1 MCATVADEHSGLE
14 EAHARAR
21 TGEAAGVGALE
32 TEAPRPRSGS
42 AAAGARLAI
51 IARAYVLLLE
61 RVSVTVK
68 ISQTLIYTLHTF
80 EQFTG
85 S

>member
-32 TEAPRPRSGS
+32 TEAPG
-42 AAAGARLAI
+42 AAARRQRGGVRMFF
-51 IARAYVLLLE
+51 Y
-61 RVSVTVK
+61 
-68 ISQTLIYTLHTF
+68 
-80 EQFTG
+80 
-85 S
+85 